1 MCLLQQALLAPLHRN
16 GKLYGPAFS
25 QQAKRQCHTSQEHQV
40 STVIEHKDLSA
51 YATCSLPVVRRQM
64 LAAHPAS

>member
-1 MCLLQQALLAPLHRN
+1 MLQQALLAPLRRN

-25 QQAKRQCHTSQEHQV
+25 AQAKRQSHTSEEHQV

-51 YATCSLPVVRRQM
+51 YAKCPLNLVRRRM

>member
-1 MCLLQQALLAPLHRN
+1 MFQQALLAPLHRN

-25 QQAKRQCHTSQEHQV
+25 HQAKRQCHTSQEHQV

-51 YATCSLPVVRRQM
+51 YAKCSFTLVRRQM
-64 LAAHPAS
+64 LATHPAS